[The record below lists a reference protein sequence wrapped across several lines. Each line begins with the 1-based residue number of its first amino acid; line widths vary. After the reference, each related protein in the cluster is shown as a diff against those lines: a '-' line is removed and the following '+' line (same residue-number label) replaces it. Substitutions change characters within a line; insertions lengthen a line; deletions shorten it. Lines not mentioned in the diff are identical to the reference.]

1 MYIENDSG
9 RTSERTECASI
20 KTPIS
25 EACVGKWPLLIIR
38 IIVQKWMQENP
49 DFYFSVELGRAYSK
63 HSVVKDSK
71 TIQLTEHFAVNEN
84 QEHQRK

>member
-1 MYIENDSG
+1 
-9 RTSERTECASI
+9 
-20 KTPIS
+20 
-25 EACVGKWPLLIIR
+25 
-38 IIVQKWMQENP
+38 MQENP